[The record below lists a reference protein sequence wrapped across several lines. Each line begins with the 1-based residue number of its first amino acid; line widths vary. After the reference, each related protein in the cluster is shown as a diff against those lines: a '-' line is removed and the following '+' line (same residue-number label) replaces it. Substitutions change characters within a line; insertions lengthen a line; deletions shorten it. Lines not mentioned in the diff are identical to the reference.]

1 MIFREKNTKIPKT
14 PAPSKKKDTPKKTLN
29 NVSIQSA
36 TQSIRSKTS
45 NKKKILKCNY

>member
-36 TQSIRSKTS
+36 TQSG
-45 NKKKILKCNY
+45 KKKRYAHAKLII